1 MKKKITCALALLLVF
16 LTTAQAQQYDTI
28 RLMHYNL
35 TYYNFNTNT
44 CTTNN
49 NSATTKDGLLKTIT
63 KHVAPD
69 IFTVNEMG
77 ANAITPQ
84 RIIVNVLN
92 TDGVNYY
99 QQAAFT
105 NGTQANGNNSNIV
118 NMLFFN
124 TNKLALKK
132 QSVIQT
138 SVRVT
143 DVYQLYH
150 KNSVNSDTVF
160 LNVVV
165 THLKAGQTAADSS
178 TRAAQTQTIMNWLN
192 TNITASK
199 QNIILAGDLNVY
211 TSNEQCYQNLI
222 THPNTRIRFRDP
234 INKAGNW
241 NENSSFA
248 LYHTQ
253 STRTTSNGCLS
264 GGGMDDRFDHV
275 LANQSVMNDSAS
287 IQILTNTYKALGQ
300 DGLRFN
306 QSINNPTNNSVPT
319 NVANALFN
327 MSDHLPVVVDFKFT
341 LNVPNS
347 LAQKQYAPTFDIHFT
362 NPVQNYIQ
370 GYYNSQKNNP
380 LDVAIFD
387 ISGKILHTT
396 QLRQSGSFE
405 IAVPHLAKGIY
416 IMRVNDDSKY
426 GQTYKIVKN

>member
-1 MKKKITCALALLLVF
+1 MKKKITQVLALLLFV
-16 LTTAQAQQYDTI
+16 TTANAQQYDTL

-35 TYYNFNTNT
+35 TYYNVNAFD
-44 CTTNN
+44 CTETN
-49 NSATTKDGLLKTIT
+49 NSATIKDGLLKTIT
-63 KHVAPD
+63 KHVMPD

-77 ANAITPQ
+77 ANAITAQ

-105 NGTQANGNNSNIV
+105 NGTQANGNNSSDV

-150 KNSVNSDTVF
+150 KNSVIADTVF

-165 THLKAGQTAADSS
+165 THLKAGSETSDV
-178 TRAAQTQTIMNWLN
+178 TKRATQTQTIMNWLN
-192 TNITASK
+192 TNITEGK
-199 QNIILAGDLNVY
+199 QNIILVGDLNVY
-211 TSNEQCYQNLI
+211 TSNEQGYQNLI
-222 THPNTRIRFRDP
+222 THPNTKIRFRDP

-241 NENSSFA
+241 SGNSSFA

-253 STRTTSNGCLS
+253 STRTTGNGCLL
-264 GGGMDDRFDHV
+264 GGGMDDRFDQV
-275 LANQSVMNDSAS
+275 LANQTVMNDSAS
-287 IQILTNTYKALGQ
+287 VQILPSTYKALGQ

-306 QSINNPTNNSVPT
+306 KSINNPTNNSVPT
-319 NVANALFN
+319 AIANALFN

-341 LNVPNS
+341 LSVPNS
-347 LAQKQYAPTFDIHFT
+347 LAQKQYAPTFNMHFT

-370 GYYNSQKNNP
+370 GYYNSEKNSP

-387 ISGKILHTT
+387 ISGKTVHNT

-405 IAVPHLAKGIY
+405 IAVPHLAKGMY
-416 IMRVNDDSKY
+416 IMRVNDGLKY
-426 GQTYKIVKN
+426 KQTYKVVKN